1 MTQHTIEITAQQI
14 WTALE
19 DVKDPEIPV
28 VSLVEMGIVREVQLG
43 DDRATITIT
52 PTFVGC
58 PALIPMRE
66 AIVERVTQ
74 LGVGRVDVK
83 TSLNPPWT
91 TEWIGEA
98 TRAKL
103 KEYGLAPPPRHTGQ
117 IDIALLQ
124 TVPCPYCGA
133 TDTVL
138 DSMFGPTPCRA
149 LHYCNNCKQ
158 SFEQFK
164 PL

>member
-1 MTQHTIEITAQQI
+1 MSRPGNALTTDRI
-14 WTALE
+14 WSALE

-28 VSLVEMGIVREVQLG
+28 VSLVEMGIVRKVQLDG
-43 DDRATITIT
+43 NRATITIT

-66 AIVERVTQ
+66 AIAERVRQ
-74 LGVGRVDVK
+74 LGVAEVDVK

-91 TEWIGEA
+91 TAWINESA
-98 TRAKL
+98 RAKL
-103 KEYGLAPPPRHTGQ
+103 KDFGLAPPPYHTGH
-117 IDIALLQ
+117 IDITLLELA
-124 TVPCPYCGA
+124 TCPHCGS
-133 TDTVL
+133 TDTTL

-149 LHYCNNCKQ
+149 LHYCNACRQ